1 MKYESGDVQ
10 QIPVRAV
17 VAVVVVAVIAIAAYS
32 SFFVVPPGHRG
43 VKVTLGKVSK
53 DFYPEGFG
61 IKYPFISDIRN
72 VSIRKDTAELA
83 SECYSS
89 DLQQVNVRMKVQYSI
104 PETAVVSM
112 FQQYAG
118 DPFQSLFAPRVQE
131 ALKEKT
137 ALQSAEQIVK
147 SRESIK
153 AQTLAS
159 AREKVGDVVL
169 VHDLVIENI
178 ALSKQLE
185 EAIEQKMVQE
195 QEASKAKFTQDKSKI
210 ESETKAMQAEIDAR
224 ATVTRAKAEAESI
237 RIRGGALRE
246 NPDLIALQIVE
257 KWDGRSPQVIAGA
270 GGSGNGAAGAAN
282 IILPINTPAL
292 QQNRP

>member
-1 MKYESGDVQ
+1 MF
-10 QIPVRAV
+10 
-17 VAVVVVAVIAIAAYS
+17 AVILVGGLLYAAFY
-32 SFFVVPPGHRG
+32 VVPPGSRG
-43 VKVTLGKVSK
+43 VKVTLGKVGTK
-53 DFYPEGFG
+53 FVPEGFG
-61 IKYPFISDIRN
+61 MKIPLITE
-72 VSIRKDTAELA
+72 IRKVSVRKETAEISA
-83 SECYSS
+83 ECYSS
-89 DLQQVNVRMKVQYSI
+89 DLQQVNVRLKVQYSI
-104 PETAVVSM
+104 PETAVVTI

-118 DPFQSLFAPRVQE
+118 DPFLSLIAPRIQE

-137 ALQSAEQIVK
+137 AMQSAEQIVK
-147 SRESIK
+147 SREAIK
-153 AQTLAS
+153 GLALAS

-169 VHDLVIENI
+169 LHDVVIENI
-178 ALSKQLE
+178 TLSKQLE

-195 QEASKAKFTQDKSKI
+195 QEASKAKFTQEKSKI

-224 ATVTRAKAEAESI
+224 ATVTRARAEAESI
-237 RIRGGALRE
+237 RIRGEALRE

-270 GGSGNGAAGAAN
+270 GGGGNNGAGAAN